1 MQPVKAFPPLS
12 IVIPAKNEGVSIG
25 PLLRALR
32 SRYSDAELLV
42 VDDGSTDGTGAVAEE
57 NGAVVVSHPY
67 SLGNGAAIKTGA
79 RAARGEVIVF
89 MDADGQHR
97 PEDIGLLATKL
108 SSGYDMVVGAR
119 DARGHAGP
127 FRRFANWLYNRLA
140 SLIVGHSIPD
150 LTSGM
155 RAVRAANF
163 REILPLLPNGFSY
176 PTTSTM
182 AFFRLGYRVGYE
194 PITVLQRQGK
204 SHIKLLQDG
213 FRFLLIIIKIG
224 TLYSPL
230 KLFVPVSALAF
241 ASGFFHYMYTYLA
254 DGRFTNM
261 SVLLFSA
268 SIVIFLF
275 GLLSEQITTLLYAQ
289 ATSRRDDD

>member
-1 MQPVKAFPPLS
+1 MNDTSQLTSLS
-12 IVIPAKNEGVSIG
+12 IVIPAKNEASSIG
-25 PLLRALR
+25 ALLQALR
-32 SRYSDAELLV
+32 EHHPDAELVV
-42 VDDGSTDGTGAVAEE
+42 VDDGSTDDTRTIAIE
-57 NGAVVVSHPY
+57 NSAVVISHPY
-67 SLGNGAAIKTGA
+67 SLGNGAAIKSGA
-79 RAARGEVIVF
+79 RAARAEVIVF

-97 PEDIGLLATKL
+97 PEDIGLLVTKL

-119 DARGHAGP
+119 QARGHAGP
-127 FRRFANWLYNRLA
+127 FRRFANWLYNQLA
-140 SLIVGHSIPD
+140 SVIVGHAIPD

-155 RAVRAANF
+155 RAVRAKNF

-194 PITVLQRQGK
+194 RITVLQRQGK
-204 SHIKLLQDG
+204 SHIKLFQDG

-230 KLFVPVSALAF
+230 KLFVPL
-241 ASGFFHYMYTYLA
+241 SGVTFLSGLFYYLYTFIT

-261 SVLLFSA
+261 AALLMTA

-275 GLLSEQITTLLYAQ
+275 GLLSEQITTLLYSQ
-289 ATSRRDDD
+289 TRERRD